1 MPKKATA
8 TAGVANRAPNTNVF
22 RLLPTLISL
31 SLSHHS
37 VAVLFLHRFSL
48 FCVSIYIFIFLF
60 FLFCCCFSSRAACIV
75 SLKGAG
81 VSQLVFCY
89 DDLFAVGRLESDGIA
104 IDDAWQT
111 RSPTLEPLNLC
122 IRVAVEAVARMRHE
136 RVCRR

>member
-1 MPKKATA
+1 MCF
-8 TAGVANRAPNTNVF
+8 VF
-22 RLLPTLISL
+22 YLLSSL